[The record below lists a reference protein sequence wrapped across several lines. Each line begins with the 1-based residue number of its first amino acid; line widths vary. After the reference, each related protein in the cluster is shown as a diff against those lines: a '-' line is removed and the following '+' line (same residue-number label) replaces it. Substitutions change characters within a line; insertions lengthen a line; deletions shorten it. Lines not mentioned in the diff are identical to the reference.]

1 MKKVI
6 SVLIVLVF
14 VLSGCSSI
22 AKDSLG
28 NNNWEFSRII
38 ETENGKVAFSSENN
52 STKFSD
58 AKIIDLS
65 CTANDNEIILK
76 DNTTNNEW
84 ILSYTVNE
92 TAETNNA
99 DGQIYDISYTAE
111 EKNITGYATTG
122 IANLNDISQCNY
134 LIITLGGYELY
145 FIESEKIILE

>member
-14 VLSGCSSI
+14 VLSGCNSI

-76 DNTTNNEW
+76 DNTKHTQKDLLEECERIINEH
-84 ILSYTVNE
+84 SRKFKKT
-92 TAETNNA
+92 
-99 DGQIYDISYTAE
+99 
-111 EKNITGYATTG
+111 KNR
-122 IANLNDISQCNY
+122 
-134 LIITLGGYELY
+134 
-145 FIESEKIILE
+145 